1 MSMTPA
7 VIPNVLA
14 NRYATKEM
22 VAIFDPVNK
31 IIAERKF
38 WITIL
43 RLQKAGGLSITDSE
57 IASYEKVVEKV
68 DLASIEKRERANRH
82 DVKARIEEFNSLAG
96 LEKIHIGL
104 TSRDLTENIELI
116 AIKDGLNLV
125 RRRTLETLFLLEKS
139 ITKYEK
145 TYMVGRSHNVA
156 AQVTTLGKRFATCA
170 QELLFSLAS
179 LEELIARLPLRGLKG
194 PVGTGQ
200 DQIALLGSIKD
211 LNKLEEKLAKEYGF
225 ENTLSSVG
233 QIYPRSIDFEVVS
246 KLLQI
251 ASAPSSM
258 ATTIR
263 LMSGFGLVSEGFKSG
278 QVGSS
283 AMPHKMNAR
292 SSERINGM
300 MVLLRGYATMA
311 ADLAGDQWN
320 EGDVSCSV
328 VRRVVIPDAFYT
340 IDGLLHTFMT
350 VLTEFGIY
358 EENINKELAEQLPFL
373 ATSQILTE
381 LVKKGMGR
389 EIAHEL
395 IKKHATTTTASNFFN
410 ALASEKDFPLSI
422 NELNNLIID
431 PADFSGSA
439 LAQSQEVADEIRK
452 ITKGQ
457 VSKEELQSL
466 ISRSIHS

>member
-1 MSMTPA
+1 MSITPA
-7 VIPNVLA
+7 VTPNVLA
-14 NRYATKEM
+14 NRYATGEM

-43 RLQKAGGLSITDSE
+43 RLQKAAGLSIADSD
-57 IASYEKVVEKV
+57 ISAYEKVVEKV

-200 DQIALLGSIKD
+200 DQIATLGSIQD

-358 EENINKELAEQLPFL
+358 EDNINKELAEQLPFL
-373 ATSQILTE
+373 VTSQILTE

-410 ALASEKDFPLSI
+410 TLASEKDFPLSI
-422 NELNNLIID
+422 NELNNLIKD
-431 PADFSGSA
+431 PASFAGSA
-439 LAQSQEVADEIRK
+439 LTQSQAVVDEIK
-452 ITKGQ
+452 QITKGQ
-457 VSKEELQSL
+457 VSKVDLQSL
-466 ISRSIHS
+466 I

>member
-14 NRYATKEM
+14 NRYATGEM

-57 IASYEKVVEKV
+57 IASYEKVVDKV

-96 LEKIHIGL
+96 IEKIHIGL

-125 RRRTLETLFLLEKS
+125 RKRTLETLFLLEKS

-179 LEELIARLPLRGLKG
+179 LEELIARLPLRGVKG

-200 DQIALLGSIKD
+200 DQIATLGSIKD
-211 LNKLEEKLAKEYGF
+211 LSKLEEKLAKEYGF

-233 QIYPRSIDFEVVS
+233 QIYPRSIDFEVVA

-300 MVLLRGYATMA
+300 MVLLRGYTTMA

-350 VLTEFGIY
+350 ILTEFGIY
-358 EENINKELAEQLPFL
+358 EGNINKELAEQLPFL

-422 NELNNLIID
+422 NELNNLIKD
-431 PADFSGSA
+431 PAAFAGSA
-439 LAQSQEVADEIRK
+439 LAQSQEVADEIRE

-457 VSKEELQSL
+457 VSKVELQSL
-466 ISRSIHS
+466 I

>member
-1 MSMTPA
+1 
-7 VIPNVLA
+7 
-14 NRYATKEM
+14 
-22 VAIFDPVNK
+22 
-31 IIAERKF
+31 
-38 WITIL
+38 
-43 RLQKAGGLSITDSE
+43 
-57 IASYEKVVEKV
+57 
-68 DLASIEKRERANRH
+68 
-82 DVKARIEEFNSLAG
+82 
-96 LEKIHIGL
+96 
-104 TSRDLTENIELI
+104 
-116 AIKDGLNLV
+116 
-125 RRRTLETLFLLEKS
+125 
-139 ITKYEK
+139 
-145 TYMVGRSHNVA
+145 MVGRSHNVA

-170 QELLFSLAS
+170 QEILFSLAS

-200 DQIALLGSIKD
+200 DQIAILGSIKD
-211 LNKLEEKLAKEYGF
+211 LSKLEGKLAKGYGF

-246 KLLQI
+246 RLLQI

-311 ADLAGDQWN
+311 ADLVGDQWN

-328 VRRVVIPDAFYT
+328 VRRVVIPDVFYT

-358 EENINKELAEQLPFL
+358 EENINKELSEQLPFL

-389 EIAHEL
+389 EVAHEL

-422 NELNNLIID
+422 NELNNLIKN
-431 PADFSGSA
+431 PASFAGSA
-439 LAQSQEVADEIRK
+439 LEQSRQITDEIKK

-457 VSKEELQSL
+457 VSKVDLQSL
-466 ISRSIHS
+466 I

>member
-1 MSMTPA
+1 MSMTPS
-7 VIPNVLA
+7 VTPNVLA
-14 NRYATKEM
+14 NRYATGEM

-116 AIKDGLNLV
+116 AIKDGLKLI
-125 RRRTLETLFLLEKS
+125 RKRTLETLFLLEKS

-170 QELLFSLAS
+170 QELLFSLTS
-179 LEELIARLPLRGLKG
+179 LEELIARLPLRGLRG

-200 DQIALLGSIKD
+200 DQIATLGSIKD
-211 LNKLEEKLAKEYGF
+211 LSKLEEKLAKEYGF
-225 ENTLSSVG
+225 ENTLSSLG
-233 QIYPRSIDFEVVS
+233 QIYPRSIDFEVVA

-410 ALASEKDFPLSI
+410 ALASEKDFLLSI
-422 NELNNLIID
+422 NELNHLIKD
-431 PADFSGSA
+431 PASFAGSA

-457 VSKEELQSL
+457 VSKVELQSL
-466 ISRSIHS
+466 I

>member
-1 MSMTPA
+1 MSVT
-7 VIPNVLA
+7 PNVLA
-14 NRYATKEM
+14 TRYATKEM
-22 VAIFDPVNK
+22 VAIFDPINK

-43 RLQKAGGLSITDSE
+43 RLQKASSLSITDSD
-57 IASYEKVVEKV
+57 ITSYEKVVEKV

-179 LEELIARLPLRGLKG
+179 LEELIERLPLRGLKG

-200 DQIALLGSIKD
+200 DQIATLGSIKD

-233 QIYPRSIDFEVVS
+233 QIYPRSIDFEVVA

-300 MVLLRGYATMA
+300 MVLLRGYTTLA

-358 EENINKELAEQLPFL
+358 EENINKELSEQLPFL

-381 LVKKGMGR
+381 LVKKGVGR
-389 EIAHEL
+389 EIGHEL

-422 NELNNLIID
+422 NQLNNLIKD
-431 PADFSGSA
+431 PASFAGSA
-439 LAQSQEVADEIRK
+439 LEQSQEVADEIK
-452 ITKGQ
+452 QVTKGEITK
-457 VSKEELQSL
+457 VDLQSL
-466 ISRSIHS
+466 I

>member
-43 RLQKAGGLSITDSE
+43 RLQKVSGLSITDSE

-200 DQIALLGSIKD
+200 DQIATLGSIKD
-211 LNKLEEKLAKEYGF
+211 LSKLEEKLAKEYGF

-358 EENINKELAEQLPFL
+358 EENINNELAEQLPFL

-410 ALASEKDFPLSI
+410 ALASERDFPLSI
-422 NELNNLIID
+422 NELNNLIKD
-431 PADFSGSA
+431 PAAFAGSA
-439 LAQSQEVADEIRK
+439 LAQSQEVADAIK
-452 ITKGQ
+452 QITKGQ
-457 VSKEELQSL
+457 VSKVDLQSL
-466 ISRSIHS
+466 I